1 MSKYKRQIL
10 LISIGLIL
18 LVIYGFTVLNVT
30 LEVNKHKDLANEQLA
45 HAQTAYSVDQ
55 IYESC
60 VYAQAALDFAIMS
73 DDKTFAKSVK
83 EQYNIFCDP
92 EAVAGDVIN

>member
-30 LEVNKHKDLANEQLA
+30 LEFNRHKDLANEQLA

-60 VYAQAALDFAIMS
+60 VYAQ
-73 DDKTFAKSVK
+73 
-83 EQYNIFCDP
+83 QYNIFCDP